1 MQSILEKFARQI
13 DNFSIRKKMIFIYIF
28 CMLLP
33 ITLTDG
39 VIIYTVL
46 HTEAQLLRSEMED
59 IADAVSYQI
68 FYDVDTVSKVAKSI
82 YTSQYINDF
91 LETKYEDPFDY
102 VVHYQQFFKDTLF
115 QSADMTGSS
124 VITLYT
130 DNETIVSGGTVR
142 SLDLI
147 KGSDWYQDLSKK
159 NTEQMLHFAY
169 EPDIPGAVMD
179 PERCVY
185 FLSKMNYYGGGQSE
199 KMLKLEMDYS
209 TINRNLQNLNYDM
222 PVYICHEGKVIFSNR
237 GGENIG
243 DPFENFLS
251 SDDVEYLKKSNIYGA
266 ELEICVL
273 RPETDLIGKL
283 VERLPILVLLF
294 SINILFPL
302 IMVLLLNRS
311 LTARISRLS
320 SIFRNTEDENLIEI
334 EDVAAKDEI
343 GDLMRNYNRM
353 AFRIKTLVK
362 IVYKNRIREQEMT
375 VARQKAEL
383 LALRSQ
389 INPHFLFNALESIRM
404 HSVIKKEKI
413 TAEMVEKLAVMQR
426 QYVDWGEDII
436 EVGQEMDIVRNY
448 MDLQQYR
455 FGARLSYK
463 LDVED
468 ECQHQKIPKL
478 TIVTFAEN
486 ACVHGIEKKTVP
498 GWVFIR
504 VYRENEKMCIEVE
517 GMTENEINSMRQKME
532 NASIELLEN
541 EKGVG
546 VINAC
551 LRLKMMSHD
560 RVHFEL
566 SGEEGTGVTVLIRL
580 PFIES

>member
-1 MQSILEKFARQI
+1 
-13 DNFSIRKKMIFIYIF
+13 
-28 CMLLP
+28 
-33 ITLTDG
+33 
-39 VIIYTVL
+39 
-46 HTEAQLLRSEMED
+46 
-59 IADAVSYQI
+59 
-68 FYDVDTVSKVAKSI
+68 
-82 YTSQYINDF
+82 
-91 LETKYEDPFDY
+91 
-102 VVHYQQFFKDTLF
+102 
-115 QSADMTGSS
+115 MTGSS

-251 SDDVEYLKKSNIYGA
+251 SDDVKYLKKSNIYGA

-448 MDLQQYR
+448 MDLQQ
-455 FGARLSYK
+455 
-463 LDVED
+463 
-468 ECQHQKIPKL
+468 
-478 TIVTFAEN
+478 
-486 ACVHGIEKKTVP
+486 
-498 GWVFIR
+498 
-504 VYRENEKMCIEVE
+504 
-517 GMTENEINSMRQKME
+517 
-532 NASIELLEN
+532 
-541 EKGVG
+541 
-546 VINAC
+546 
-551 LRLKMMSHD
+551 
-560 RVHFEL
+560 
-566 SGEEGTGVTVLIRL
+566 
-580 PFIES
+580 